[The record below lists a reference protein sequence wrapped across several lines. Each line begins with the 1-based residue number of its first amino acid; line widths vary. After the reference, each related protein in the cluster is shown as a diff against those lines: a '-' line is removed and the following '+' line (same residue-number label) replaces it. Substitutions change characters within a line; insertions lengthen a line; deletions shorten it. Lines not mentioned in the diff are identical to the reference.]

1 MLDSVSSPTA
11 RRLAMRAHGYSPLPL
26 NGKAPKIASWQKRS
40 DATDREIIAW
50 ARVRPAETNTGLLT
64 RNNPAFDIDIL
75 SSAEVADAVADLIAE
90 ELRDRGV
97 LMVRFGR
104 RPKRAIVCRT
114 ASPFKKIKVEL
125 DSFFTDP
132 ETGEIRH
139 DAIEILGD
147 GQQLACFGEHP
158 DTKQPYEW
166 LDGSPADVPASELP
180 SIAEADARAIVD
192 KVVAML
198 GERFGIKPR
207 SEPKATYVSD
217 ADAPVAEAK
226 TDAATAWGA
235 AALRRACEM
244 IAGAG
249 SGSQEAT
256 LNGQCYGIG
265 QLVAGGERSFAEGK
279 SKPRA
284 APEADGT
291 DPEPVE
297 FKLRV
302 KGDNAAEEA
311 EPSAG
316 DDADRWAAWEKAAKV
331 NFDRLPA
338 DQRRAHEDMTRI
350 YVRARLANGG
360 EHPRYT
366 EKVAA
371 ELGPQYREAFLK
383 IDLDLFNLVEAKSTA
398 LQTID
403 GITVGK
409 DADWTDVDGVLGE
422 MRDWILATS
431 PFPNRRMAVMAA
443 FATLSGTTARHLYT
457 PTGLGL
463 GLVMAMLARTTV
475 GKDAPLTAVAK
486 ILYAAGLGHMSQ
498 PAKSFTVSGFE
509 QGLINS
515 SGACVATGDE
525 IGENLLARI
534 LSKKAMSH
542 ETMMKTFIMEATG
555 QQDDSAPFAL
565 TKRSRNGS
573 RDAAPIQTL
582 DGILF
587 TMLGAST
594 PKRFFE
600 TLSNGNVTDGLLG
613 RVLTINADPKPEEN
627 EAPFI
632 RVPDSVIAALRAI
645 GETGYTGKL
654 NLGGMP
660 IYDRVRAQWTPEG
673 KARYDLLGK
682 RIDALL
688 ATEPPYEELYGR
700 AKANALVLATLLAIS
715 RDHIAPMVDAPDIDR
730 GAAMVMESIAATIA
744 GLGDATGGTP
754 YGEMVRDIETYV
766 RKRKT
771 ITVRDIGNAV
781 RGYSKKDRM
790 AALTDMEELGR
801 VTISRYDTNGMLSIL
816 PKSAVVW
823 IA

>member
-265 QLVAGGERSFAEGK
+265 QLVAGGELPEGEALRALHEAGAAMPDYDPRNPWSAAEIAQKVKRSFAEGK

-383 IDLDLFNLVEAKSTA
+383 IDLFNLIDVVPSAAEPCEEPVRSAGSQSEEVSTGRMSMAFSAKCVTGFSP
-398 LQTID
+398 
-403 GITVGK
+403 
-409 DADWTDVDGVLGE
+409 
-422 MRDWILATS
+422 RR
-431 PFPNRRMAVMAA
+431 PFPTAA
-443 FATLSGTTARHLYT
+443 W
-457 PTGLGL
+457 P
-463 GLVMAMLARTTV
+463 
-475 GKDAPLTAVAK
+475 
-486 ILYAAGLGHMSQ
+486 
-498 PAKSFTVSGFE
+498 
-509 QGLINS
+509 
-515 SGACVATGDE
+515 
-525 IGENLLARI
+525 
-534 LSKKAMSH
+534 
-542 ETMMKTFIMEATG
+542 
-555 QQDDSAPFAL
+555 
-565 TKRSRNGS
+565 
-573 RDAAPIQTL
+573 
-582 DGILF
+582 
-587 TMLGAST
+587 
-594 PKRFFE
+594 
-600 TLSNGNVTDGLLG
+600 
-613 RVLTINADPKPEEN
+613 
-627 EAPFI
+627 
-632 RVPDSVIAALRAI
+632 
-645 GETGYTGKL
+645 
-654 NLGGMP
+654 
-660 IYDRVRAQWTPEG
+660 
-673 KARYDLLGK
+673 
-682 RIDALL
+682 
-688 ATEPPYEELYGR
+688 
-700 AKANALVLATLLAIS
+700 
-715 RDHIAPMVDAPDIDR
+715 
-730 GAAMVMESIAATIA
+730 
-744 GLGDATGGTP
+744 
-754 YGEMVRDIETYV
+754 
-766 RKRKT
+766 
-771 ITVRDIGNAV
+771 
-781 RGYSKKDRM
+781 
-790 AALTDMEELGR
+790 
-801 VTISRYDTNGMLSIL
+801 
-816 PKSAVVW
+816 
-823 IA
+823 

>member
-64 RNNPAFDIDIL
+64 RNNLAFDIDIL

-265 QLVAGGERSFAEGK
+265 QLVAGGELPEGEALRALHEAGAAMPDYDPRNPWSAAEIAQKVKRSFAEGK

-383 IDLDLFNLVEAKSTA
+383 IDLFNLIDVVPSAAEPCEAA
-398 LQTID
+398 RPLG
-403 GITVGK
+403 GITVGRGI
-409 DADWTDVDGVLGE
+409 DWTDVDGVLGE

-431 PFPNRRMAVMAA
+431 PYPNRRMAVMAA

-475 GKDAPLTAVAK
+475 GKDAPLSAVAK
-486 ILYAAGLGHMSQ
+486 ILYAAGLGHMAQ
-498 PAKSFTVSGFE
+498 PAKSFTVSGFRAKPNQLQWRLCRHGRRDWRE
-509 QGLINS
+509 LAGEDSQQK
-515 SGACVATGDE
+515 GDV
-525 IGENLLARI
+525 
-534 LSKKAMSH
+534 
-542 ETMMKTFIMEATG
+542 
-555 QQDDSAPFAL
+555 
-565 TKRSRNGS
+565 SRNH
-573 RDAAPIQTL
+573 DE
-582 DGILF
+582 D
-587 TMLGAST
+587 
-594 PKRFFE
+594 
-600 TLSNGNVTDGLLG
+600 
-613 RVLTINADPKPEEN
+613 
-627 EAPFI
+627 
-632 RVPDSVIAALRAI
+632 
-645 GETGYTGKL
+645 
-654 NLGGMP
+654 
-660 IYDRVRAQWTPEG
+660 IY
-673 KARYDLLGK
+673 Y
-682 RIDALL
+682 
-688 ATEPPYEELYGR
+688 
-700 AKANALVLATLLAIS
+700 
-715 RDHIAPMVDAPDIDR
+715 
-730 GAAMVMESIAATIA
+730 A
-744 GLGDATGGTP
+744 GHRPG
-754 YGEMVRDIETYV
+754 
-766 RKRKT
+766 
-771 ITVRDIGNAV
+771 
-781 RGYSKKDRM
+781 
-790 AALTDMEELGR
+790 
-801 VTISRYDTNGMLSIL
+801 
-816 PKSAVVW
+816 
-823 IA
+823 